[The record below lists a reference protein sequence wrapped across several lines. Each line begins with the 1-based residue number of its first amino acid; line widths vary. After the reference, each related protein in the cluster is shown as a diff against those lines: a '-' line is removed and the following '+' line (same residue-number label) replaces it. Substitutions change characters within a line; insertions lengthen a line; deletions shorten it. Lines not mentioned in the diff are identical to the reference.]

1 MTAVYRI
8 KQCASKLKICPIH
21 ETAGIWKTA
30 HVHKVNRNV
39 PQAVQTERVHAIL
52 LAVQRL
58 KYQTLENSHFRADD
72 GILWAF
78 TLMKYPI

>member
-1 MTAVYRI
+1 MRQQEFG
-8 KQCASKLKICPIH
+8 KQHMFTRLT
-21 ETAGIWKTA
+21 EY
-30 HVHKVNRNV
+30 V
-39 PQAVQTERVHAIL
+39 PQAVHAIL

-58 KYQTLENSHFRADD
+58 KYQTLENSQFRADD